1 MRAYLVDSNF
11 FIQADQSF
19 YPIDVVSS
27 FWDKVGELAAAGKL
41 ISIDKVKSE
50 IYGINNELKAWCRAN
65 LPDDFFKD
73 SSVSLQE
80 YREIVIWADSM
91 SHHYKPSAIQ
101 EFLAAGLADSWLV
114 AYARKEGL
122 PIVTYEKSQPERK
135 NRIKIPEPCTH
146 FGIRYMDTIGMLREL
161 GERF

>member
-1 MRAYLVDSNF
+1 MGVYLVDSNF

-19 YPIDVVSS
+19 YPIDIVSS
-27 FWDKVGELAAAGKL
+27 FWDKVGELATAGKL
-41 ISIDKVKSE
+41 ISIDKVKAE
-50 IYGINNELKAWCRAN
+50 IYAIDNELKEWCIAN
-65 LPDDFFKD
+65 LPITFFKD
-73 SSVSLQE
+73 SSVSLAE
-80 YREIVIWADSM
+80 YRQIVQWANSM

-114 AYARKEGL
+114 AYARKENL
-122 PIVTYEKSQPERK
+122 SIVTYEKSQPERK

-161 GERF
+161 EERF